1 MTINENNLKAGQ
13 LRILNRHRKAC
24 HGDEARAQAM
34 FKIEME
40 AQPQKAD
47 AVDKNAI
54 KLEEALAHLVND
66 KSFKLGNKGYTV
78 RKAKGKG
85 ASGFVAKRN
94 E

>member
-1 MTINENNLKAGQ
+1 MAIDESNLKAGEV
-13 LRILNRHRKAC
+13 RKLDALKKSV
-24 HGDEARAQAM
+24 GDKIGERAFM
-34 FKIEME
+34 DWKN
-40 AQPQKAD
+40 AQPAI
-47 AVDKNAI
+47 AAAAIDKNAV